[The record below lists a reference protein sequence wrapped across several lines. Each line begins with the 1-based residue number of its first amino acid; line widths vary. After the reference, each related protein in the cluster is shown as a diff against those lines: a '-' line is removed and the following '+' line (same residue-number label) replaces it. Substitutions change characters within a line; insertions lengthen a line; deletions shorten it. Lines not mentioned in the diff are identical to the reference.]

1 LKTLPMFFQSGV
13 LLQWVP
19 GVLFGGVL
27 FFALKRLRHP
37 LTLPLILF
45 GAIGLSWMA
54 IAVGGVSLS
63 DARQHGW
70 LPNLTLGHGSAGFSS
85 FFVIY
90 LAPWHLM
97 AQEWSI
103 LATILLTS
111 VVSILLTASA
121 LELAAEEEIDL
132 NRELRAAGMA
142 TFAAGIG
149 GGMVGF
155 HSLSLSRLALS
166 MGARSRWVGVGSAI
180 LCGLGLFFGPALVS
194 VVPQYVCGGL

>member
-1 LKTLPMFFQSGV
+1 PLGQGFPAFRSFF
-13 LLQWVP
+13 
-19 GVLFGGVL
+19 
-27 FFALKRLRHP
+27 
-37 LTLPLILF
+37 I
-45 GAIGLSWMA
+45 I
-54 IAVGGVSLS
+54 
-63 DARQHGW
+63 
-70 LPNLTLGHGSAGFSS
+70 NLT
-85 FFVIY
+85 
-90 LAPWHLM
+90 PWHLI

-103 LATILLTS
+103 LTTILLTS

-132 NRELRAAGMA
+132 NRELRAAGLA

-194 VVPQYVCGGL
+194 VVPQYVCGGLLFFLGLTFLWEWAYESRRTL